1 MLLPISHLSLD
12 PVGLTPP
19 GDRPVS
25 TLDHEFQ
32 EAYLLP
38 SRSQRQ
44 NRAGLRAGS
53 PEVSSEGHV
62 GGQGLGCRI
71 KGLAGAIRDQR
82 GFHEQG
88 EGGGGRDWGMLQ
100 EGW

>member
-1 MLLPISHLSLD
+1 M
-12 PVGLTPP
+12 
-19 GDRPVS
+19 
-25 TLDHEFQ
+25 
-32 EAYLLP
+32 
-38 SRSQRQ
+38 
-44 NRAGLRAGS
+44 
-53 PEVSSEGHV
+53 SSEGRV

-88 EGGGGRDWGMLQ
+88 EGGGGLDWGMIQ

>member
-1 MLLPISHLSLD
+1 MLLPISHLILD
-12 PVGLTPP
+12 AFGLTLP

-25 TLDHEFQ
+25 ALDHEFQ
-32 EAYLLP
+32 EVYLLP
-38 SRSQRQ
+38 SRSQHQ

-53 PEVSSEGHV
+53 QEVSSEGQV
-62 GGQGLGCRI
+62 GGQGLGCCI

-88 EGGGGRDWGMLQ
+88 EGGGGPDWGMF
-100 EGW
+100 